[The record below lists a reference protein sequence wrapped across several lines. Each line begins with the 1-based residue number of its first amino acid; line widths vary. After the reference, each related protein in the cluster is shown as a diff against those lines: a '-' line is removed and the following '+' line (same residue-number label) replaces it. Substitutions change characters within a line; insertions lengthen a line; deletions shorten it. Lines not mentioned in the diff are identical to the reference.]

1 MKEFIIENLTDLADL
16 SLSTV
21 LLNNCVALLVAF
33 FIMLTYWMTYSGPA
47 YSKKFNVTLGM
58 LTLLTTLIM
67 SVISNNIALS
77 LGMVGALSIIRF
89 RTAVKDSRD
98 ATYIFWSIAVGIGC
112 GVSQYLLVAIS
123 SVVVF
128 VFLLVMKQAHPDG
141 RLLIIVRS
149 SLSAQGNVDATV
161 RQHFE
166 HAVRQKMKNAD
177 REGCEQVYEVSLSN
191 LKKAN
196 EKRSVDIVEKLIKI
210 EGVQNVN
217 QVEQT
222 DDISR

>member
-1 MKEFIIENLTDLADL
+1 MKDFVLENLTDLADL

-33 FIMLTYWMTYSGPA
+33 FIMLTYWMTFSGTA

-128 VFLLVMKQAHPDG
+128 LFLLVMNQAHPDG
-141 RLLIIVRS
+141 KLLIIVRS
-149 SLSAQGNVDATV
+149 TLAAQSNVDAAI
-161 RQHFE
+161 RQHFD
-166 HAVRQKMKNAD
+166 HNVRQKMKNAD
-177 REGCEQVYEVSLSN
+177 TQSCEQVYEISLSN
-191 LKKAN
+191 LKKSN

-222 DDISR
+222 DDINR